1 MGIQGRLPLMKS
13 VMVPIHIKDLEGY
26 SVDVDTYSW
35 LHKGALS
42 CSMELYKSQPTS
54 KYTSFLCSQ
63 YIGKQITPSGSS
75 FTTSSS
81 IASRIANLF
90 LAGISSFYYALI
102 KSSPFQS
109 DSNSLDSFTI
119 NGVTEI
125 QCLPLP
131 SYAATPRTRLQQF
144 PR

>member
-1 MGIQGRLPLMKS
+1 
-13 VMVPIHIKDLEGY
+13 
-26 SVDVDTYSW
+26 
-35 LHKGALS
+35 
-42 CSMELYKSQPTS
+42 MELYKSQPTS
-54 KYTSFLCSQ
+54 MYTSFVCSQ

-90 LAGISSFYYALI
+90 LAGFSSFYYASI
-102 KSSPFQS
+102 KASPFQS

-119 NGVTEI
+119 NSVTEI

-131 SYAATPRTRLQQF
+131 SYAATPRTRLQQDEIDCGYKIAT
-144 PR
+144 PPPT